1 MNVTATPKK
10 ILILGGGFA
19 GVSTAQYLEKA
30 LSPEEASISLVN
42 RENYFVYQPMLAE
55 TISGAINF
63 TDIVSPIRDLCPR
76 THLILRE
83 VEEIDLE
90 KKVVIA
96 SPGFRPRRLEI
107 PYDYLIVCLG
117 TVTSYYGIPGMLE
130 HAMPFRTLVDAVAV
144 RNRAIHCLE
153 EADISGNDPVLRKQ
167 LLTFVVAGGGFSG
180 VEVVAELNDFLRMVS
195 RKYSRVDPKEIR
207 CVLVHSGERILPEM
221 DEQLG
226 IFAQQVL
233 AKRGVEIILKDR
245 VTGATSEKAI
255 LKSKLEIPCK
265 TVVSTVPSAVPPVLE
280 KLNCTKDK
288 GRLLVNGELAL
299 AGHEGVVWA
308 IGDCASMKTAKGNA
322 VPPTAQH
329 AIREATVVG
338 KNIVASIKGSGGNKA
353 IFEFE
358 GLGKLGALGHHSA
371 VAEIFG
377 MKVSGF
383 LAFLMWR
390 TIYLMKMPGL
400 NRKVRI
406 AMDWLISTL
415 FPPDLVEF
423 EPPRRSAIREQ
434 HFGAGETVFNQGDV
448 GDYVYLVKQGE
459 CEVVRVTG
467 DEEQVL
473 AVLATGDT
481 FGEMALLADT
491 TRNATV
497 RAKTDM
503 DVLLISKHDFHLL
516 KTGVPA
522 FGEAFQEVARKRA
535 GG

>member
-1 MNVTATPKK
+1 MATTTPKK

-30 LSPEEASISLVN
+30 LTAEEASISLIN

-55 TISGAINF
+55 TISGSINF

-90 KKVVIA
+90 RKIVIA

-107 PYDYLIVCLG
+107 PYDYLIICLG
-117 TVTSYYGIPGMLE
+117 SITNYYGIPGMLE
-130 HAMPFRTLVDAVAV
+130 NAMPFRTLVDAVAV

-153 EADISGNDPVLRKQ
+153 EADNALTDATLRKQ
-167 LLTFVVAGGGFSG
+167 LLTFVVGGGGFSG
-180 VEVVAELNDFLRMVS
+180 VEVVAELNDFLSRAA
-195 RKYSRVDPKEIR
+195 RKYSRIDAKEIR

-221 DEQLG
+221 DEKLG
-226 IFAQQVL
+226 VFAQKLL

-245 VTGATSEKAI
+245 LVGATSEKAI
-255 LKSKLEIPCK
+255 LKSKVEIACK
-265 TVVSTVPSAVPPVLE
+265 TVVSTVPSAMPPILE
-280 KLNCTKDK
+280 KLDCAKDK
-288 GRLLVNGELAL
+288 GRVLVNGQLAVS
-299 AGHEGVVWA
+299 GHEGAVWA
-308 IGDCASMKTAKGNA
+308 IGDCASMKTAKGNP

-338 KNIVASIKGSGGNKA
+338 KNIVAEIKGGERVVFA
-353 IFEFE
+353 FE
-358 GLGKLGALGHHSA
+358 GLGKLGALGHNSA

-377 MKVSGF
+377 VKLSGY
-383 LAFLMWR
+383 LAFVMWR
-390 TIYLMKMPGL
+390 SIYLMKMPGL

-406 AMDWLISTL
+406 AMDWLISAF

-423 EPPRRSAIREQ
+423 ETPRKPAVQEQ

-448 GDYVYLVKQGE
+448 GDCVYMLRKGE
-459 CEVVRVTG
+459 VEVIRKAG
-467 DEEQVL
+467 EEDHLL
-473 AVLATGDT
+473 AVLKEGEY
-481 FGEMALLADT
+481 FGEMAVLSDT

-497 RAKTDM
+497 RARTDM
-503 DVLLISKHDFHLL
+503 DVLLISKHDFQML

-522 FGEAFQEVARKRA
+522 FGEAFREVARKRA
-535 GG
+535 ST

>member
-1 MNVTATPKK
+1 
-10 ILILGGGFA
+10 
-19 GVSTAQYLEKA
+19 
-30 LSPEEASISLVN
+30 
-42 RENYFVYQPMLAE
+42 
-55 TISGAINF
+55 
-63 TDIVSPIRDLCPR
+63 
-76 THLILRE
+76 
-83 VEEIDLE
+83 
-90 KKVVIA
+90 VIA

-107 PYDYLIVCLG
+107 PYDYLIICLG
-117 TVTSYYGIPGMLE
+117 TVTNYYGIPGMLE

-180 VEVVAELNDFLRMVS
+180 VEVVAELNDFLRMAAQ
-195 RKYSRVDPKEIR
+195 KYSCVDASEIK
-207 CVLVHSGERILPEM
+207 CVLVHSGDRILPEM
-221 DEQLG
+221 SESLG
-226 IFAQQVL
+226 VFAQEVL

-255 LKSKLEIPCK
+255 LKSKGEIPCK

-280 KLNCTKDK
+280 KLKCTKDK
-288 GRLLVNGELAL
+288 GRLLVDGELAL
-299 AGHEGVVWA
+299 AGYEGVVWA
-308 IGDCASMKTAKGNA
+308 IGDCASMKTVAGNP

-338 KNIVASIKGSGGNKA
+338 KNIVAAIKGSNSKA
-353 IFEFE
+353 VFAFE

-406 AMDWLISTL
+406 GMDWLIGML

-423 EPPRRSAIREQ
+423 EPPRRSAILEQ
-434 HFGAGETVFNQGDV
+434 HFGARETVFNQGDV
-448 GDYVYLVKQGE
+448 GDYVYLIKQGE
-459 CEVVRVTG
+459 CEVLRVTG
-467 DEEQVL
+467 QEEQML
-473 AVLATGDT
+473 AVLKLGDT

-491 TRNATV
+491 ARNATV

-503 DVLLISKHDFHLL
+503 DVLLISKHDFQLL

-522 FGEAFQEVARKRA
+522 FGEAFQELARKRA